1 MIVMCSLLI
10 AVRCYEGMRC
20 AMSNISQYTLT
31 TAMAKINEPCRN
43 IYTNC
48 GDIFID
54 FMHVWHIKSPAPGV
68 LPQYLST

>member
-1 MIVMCSLLI
+1 MIAMCSLLI
-10 AVRCYEGMRC
+10 AVRCYAGMRC
-20 AMSNISQYTLT
+20 AVSEISQYTLT

-54 FMHVWHIKSPAPGV
+54 FMHVWHMKSPAPGI
-68 LPQYLST
+68 LSQYLST